1 MHKDEHLHIV
11 VFSHRT
17 HPRWS
22 RCLTAGLSKG
32 PVILGTVISTY
43 EENVFTQGECG
54 VIPGYD
60 YHKQSLGELVVRLA
74 SHFPQKYIIR
84 NEIYISK

>member
-1 MHKDEHLHIV
+1 MVSLLD
-11 VFSHRT
+11 
-17 HPRWS
+17 S
-22 RCLTAGLSKG
+22 RSFEGARNVGYG
-32 PVILGTVISTY
+32 NAY
-43 EENVFTQGECG
+43 EENVSQGECG

>member
-1 MHKDEHLHIV
+1 MVSLLD
-11 VFSHRT
+11 
-17 HPRWS
+17 S
-22 RCLTAGLSKG
+22 RSFEGARNIGYG
-32 PVILGTVISTY
+32 NTY
-43 EENVFTQGECG
+43 EENVFTHR
-54 VIPGYD
+54 VNVALHIPGYD

>member
-1 MHKDEHLHIV
+1 MVSLLD
-11 VFSHRT
+11 
-17 HPRWS
+17 S
-22 RCLTAGLSKG
+22 RSFEGARNIGYG
-32 PVILGTVISTY
+32 NTY
-43 EENVFTQGECG
+43 EENVFTRGECG